1 MHGGRKTM
9 KWLKRLIVKWVRD
22 DWEEARLSR
31 AEIVSASP
39 RDHLRNE
46 GLNFTLH
53 RAVGGY
59 IFESKKYNEKTDRH
73 ENTLYMIHEDE
84 DFAKQV
90 AQAIMLEQMKL

>member
-1 MHGGRKTM
+1 MNWLRRKLRD
-9 KWLKRLIVKWVRD
+9 WLNS
-22 DWEEARLSR
+22 EEPMRIREVIQS
-31 AEIVSASP
+31 SST

-53 RAVGGY
+53 QAVGGH
-59 IFESKKYNEKTDRH
+59 IFESRKYNEKTDRH
-73 ENTLYMIHEDE
+73 ENTLYMIHDDQ

>member
-1 MHGGRKTM
+1 MSRRGETQM
-9 KWLKRLIVKWVRD
+9 NWLRRAVRN
-22 DWEEARLSR
+22 WLNQEESIQLR
-31 AEIVSASP
+31 ETVVSS

-53 RAVGGY
+53 RAVGGH
-59 IFESKKYNEKTDRH
+59 IFESRKYNEKTDRH
-73 ENTLYMIHEDE
+73 ENTLYMIHEDQ

>member
-1 MHGGRKTM
+1 MN
-9 KWLKRLIVKWVRD
+9 WLRRVVRNWLMQEEPVMLQRETIV
-22 DWEEARLSR
+22 
-31 AEIVSASP
+31 AS
-39 RDHLRNE
+39 RDHLRHE

-53 RAVGGY
+53 RAVGGH
-59 IFESKKYNEKTDRH
+59 IFESRKYNEKTDRH

>member
-1 MHGGRKTM
+1 MSRRGEQTM
-9 KWLKRLIVKWVRD
+9 NWLRRVIRNWLQQ
-22 DWEEARLSR
+22 EEPIQLR
-31 AEIVSASP
+31 ETVVSS

-53 RAVGGY
+53 RAVGGH
-59 IFESKKYNEKTDRH
+59 IFESRKYNEKTDRH
-73 ENTLYMIHEDE
+73 ENTLYMIHEDQ